1 MTEMVVLETSPL
13 IGKSIKHGLSDLN
26 VPELELFE
34 IIRHKSLSILE
45 LPDDQTDDQSVIIL
59 QDLIIVD
66 CSFET
71 SITT

>member
-45 LPDDQTDDQSVIIL
+45 LPDDHTDDQSVTIYKI
-59 QDLIIVD
+59 
-66 CSFET
+66 
-71 SITT
+71 